1 MTKHLTLLGHRMP
14 RVFPLLLF
22 IGLIYWGCDF
32 QPPSNSQWIEDE
44 DGILYVQKIDKP
56 ETSEPYTGDM
66 IKEYGG
72 REDGLVKE
80 QYNYQDGKLDGVQV
94 LWYSDGLRLEKTYK
108 DGEII
113 SINKIKGEPIKV
125 MEPF

>member
-1 MTKHLTLLGHRMP
+1 MTKHLTLL
-14 RVFPLLLF
+14 LC
-22 IGLIYWGCDF
+22 IGMAYWGCDF
-32 QPPSNSQWIEDE
+32 QAPWNSQWIEGE
-44 DGILYVQKIDKP
+44 DGILYVQTIDKP
-56 ETSEPYTGDM
+56 ETREPYTGDM

-113 SINKIKGEPIKV
+113 STNKIKGEPIKV

>member
-1 MTKHLTLLGHRMP
+1 MIKHLT
-14 RVFPLLLF
+14 LLLF
-22 IGLIYWGCDF
+22 IGLAYWGCDF
-32 QPPSNSQWIEDE
+32 QVPWNSQWIEGE

-56 ETSEPYTGDM
+56 GTMETYTGDM

-113 SINKIKGEPIKV
+113 LINKIKGEPIKV

>member
-1 MTKHLTLLGHRMP
+1 MIKQLTLL
-14 RVFPLLLF
+14 LC
-22 IGLIYWGCDF
+22 IGMTYWGCDF
-32 QPPSNSQWIEDE
+32 QAPWNSQWIEGE
-44 DGILYVQKIDKP
+44 DGLLYVQKIDKP
-56 ETSEPYTGDM
+56 ETRKPYTGDI

-94 LWYSDGLRLEKTYK
+94 LWYSDGLQVEKTYN

-113 SINKIKGEPIKV
+113 STNKIKGEPIKV

>member
-1 MTKHLTLLGHRMP
+1 MTKWLTLLGHRMT

-22 IGLIYWGCDF
+22 IGLTYWGCDF
-32 QPPSNSQWIEDE
+32 QAPWNSQWIEGE

-56 ETSEPYTGDM
+56 GTREPYTGDM

-94 LWYSDGLRLEKTYK
+94 LWYSDGLRVEKTYK

-113 SINKIKGEPIKV
+113 STNKIKGEPIKV

>member
-1 MTKHLTLLGHRMP
+1 MTKY
-14 RVFPLLLF
+14 FILLLF
-22 IGLIYWGCDF
+22 IGLAYWGWGCDF
-32 QPPSNSQWIEDE
+32 QAPWNSQWIEGE

-56 ETSEPYTGDM
+56 ETREPYTGDM

-94 LWYSDGLRLEKTYK
+94 LWYSDGLRVEKTYK

-113 SINKIKGEPIKV
+113 STNKITGEPIKV

>member
-1 MTKHLTLLGHRMP
+1 MTKLLTLLGHRMT

-22 IGLIYWGCDF
+22 IGLTYWGCDF
-32 QPPSNSQWIEDE
+32 QAPWNPQWIEGE

-56 ETSEPYTGDM
+56 ETREPYTGDM

-94 LWYSDGLRLEKTYK
+94 LWYSDGLRVEKTYK
-108 DGEII
+108 DGDII
-113 SINKIKGEPIKV
+113 STNKIKGEPIKI

>member
-1 MTKHLTLLGHRMP
+1 MTKWLTLLGHRMT
-14 RVFPLLLF
+14 RIFPILLF
-22 IGLIYWGCDF
+22 IGLAYWGCDF
-32 QPPSNSQWIEDE
+32 QAPWNFQWIEGE

-56 ETSEPYTGDM
+56 ETREPYTGDM

-80 QYNYQDGKLDGVQV
+80 QCNYQDGKLDGVQV
-94 LWYSDGLRLEKTYK
+94 LWYSDGLRIEKTYK

-113 SINKIKGEPIKV
+113 STNKIKGEPIKI

>member
-1 MTKHLTLLGHRMP
+1 MPALNQSVTKHLTLL
-14 RVFPLLLF
+14 LC
-22 IGLIYWGCDF
+22 IGMAYWGCDF
-32 QPPSNSQWIEDE
+32 QAPWNSQWIEGE

-56 ETSEPYTGDM
+56 ETREPYTGDM

-80 QYNYQDGKLDGVQV
+80 QYNYQNGKLDGVQV
-94 LWYSDGLRLEKTYK
+94 LWYSDGLRVEKTYK

-113 SINKIKGEPIKV
+113 STNKIKGEPIKV

>member
-1 MTKHLTLLGHRMP
+1 MTKHLTLLGHRMT

-32 QPPSNSQWIEDE
+32 QAPWNSQWIEGE

-56 ETSEPYTGDM
+56 ETRKPYTGDM

-94 LWYSDGLRLEKTYK
+94 LWYSDGLRVEKTYK

-113 SINKIKGEPIKV
+113 STNKIKGETIKV
-125 MEPF
+125 MDPF

>member
-1 MTKHLTLLGHRMP
+1 MMTKHLTLL
-14 RVFPLLLF
+14 LC
-22 IGLIYWGCDF
+22 IGMAYWGCDF
-32 QPPSNSQWIEDE
+32 QAPWNSQWIEGE
-44 DGILYVQKIDKP
+44 DGLLYVQKIDKP
-56 ETSEPYTGDM
+56 ETRKPYTGDI

-94 LWYSDGLRLEKTYK
+94 LWYSDGLRVEKTYK

-113 SINKIKGEPIKV
+113 STNKIKGEPIKV
-125 MEPF
+125 IEPF

>member
-1 MTKHLTLLGHRMP
+1 MTKWLTLLSHRLI
-14 RVFPLLLF
+14 RLFPLLLF
-22 IGLIYWGCDF
+22 IGLTYWGCDF
-32 QPPSNSQWIEDE
+32 QANWNSRWIEGE

-56 ETSEPYTGDM
+56 ETKEPYTGDI

-108 DGEII
+108 NEEII
-113 SINKIKGEPIKV
+113 STNKIKGEPIKV